1 MTIYLEYVCFIR
13 FGHSMVAQ
21 HVAAVD
27 SSFNNV
33 TDFSLADGFFN
44 SSAFRDDRNFVE
56 KTTRG
61 QIVEPAQAWDP
72 AFNRVIKD
80 ELMDEHLDLV
90 SLNIQRGRDHGI
102 TGYNSYREAC
112 GIQTGGQYDR
122 VDTFEQLT
130 SGGFLGSSDVEK
142 LRRLYEHC
150 THCTVH
156 CTLTVHRYEHVDD
169 IDLFVAGVMEAPH
182 EDALVGPVFKCIIG
196 DQFIRLKE
204 GDRWGLAQIRTRTP
218 TLMVMDSPG
227 FGTRMAMTP
236 APG

>member
-1 MTIYLEYVCFIR
+1 
-13 FGHSMVAQ
+13 MVAQ

-130 SGGFLGSSDVEK
+130 SGGFLLPLPKVTIFSPPPMKPSLAPIWLGCATTSSV
-142 LRRLYEHC
+142 RLAASTASLYQLEQ
-150 THCTVH
+150 
-156 CTLTVHRYEHVDD
+156 
-169 IDLFVAGVMEAPH
+169 P
-182 EDALVGPVFKCIIG
+182 
-196 DQFIRLKE
+196 
-204 GDRWGLAQIRTRTP
+204 
-218 TLMVMDSPG
+218 
-227 FGTRMAMTP
+227 
-236 APG
+236 

>member
-1 MTIYLEYVCFIR
+1 MNGGKEDSFGIWDGERVFQEARRLLIAQWQHLIYQEWLPILLGQTFVRKYDLLPATRGYTTNYDPSIDPRINNEFSTAAFRCVAERLDITIYLEYFCFIR

-80 ELMDEHLDLV
+80 ELMDDHLDLV

-102 TGYNSYREAC
+102 PGYNSYREAC

-122 VDTFEQLT
+122 
-130 SGGFLGSSDVEK
+130 
-142 LRRLYEHC
+142 
-150 THCTVH
+150 
-156 CTLTVHRYEHVDD
+156 
-169 IDLFVAGVMEAPH
+169 
-182 EDALVGPVFKCIIG
+182 
-196 DQFIRLKE
+196 
-204 GDRWGLAQIRTRTP
+204 
-218 TLMVMDSPG
+218 
-227 FGTRMAMTP
+227 
-236 APG
+236 

>member
-1 MTIYLEYVCFIR
+1 
-13 FGHSMVAQ
+13 MVAQ

-80 ELMDEHLDLV
+80 ELMDDHLDLV

-130 SGGFLGSSDVEK
+130 RGGFLGSSDVEK

-150 THCTVH
+150 TLLYCTLYTHCTQVRARGRHRPVRGGGHGGAARGRARGSSLQVH
-156 CTLTVHRYEHVDD
+156 HRRPVHQTQGGGQVGSSSETTGNTHPLTV
-169 IDLFVAGVMEAPH
+169 ID
-182 EDALVGPVFKCIIG
+182 C
-196 DQFIRLKE
+196 
-204 GDRWGLAQIRTRTP
+204 
-218 TLMVMDSPG
+218 PG

>member
-1 MTIYLEYVCFIR
+1 M
-13 FGHSMVAQ
+13 
-21 HVAAVD
+21 
-27 SSFNNV
+27 

-80 ELMDEHLDLV
+80 ELMDDHLDLV

-130 SGGFLGSSDVEK
+130 RGGFLGSSDVEK

-150 THCTVH
+150 TLLY
-156 CTLTVHRYEHVDD
+156 CTLHSLYTGTSTWTTSTCSWR
-169 IDLFVAGVMEAPH
+169 GSW
-182 EDALVGPVFKCIIG
+182 
-196 DQFIRLKE
+196 R
-204 GDRWGLAQIRTRTP
+204 RRTRTRSWVQSSSASSE
-218 TLMVMDSPG
+218 TSSSDSRR
-227 FGTRMAMTP
+227 GT
-236 APG
+236 GGE